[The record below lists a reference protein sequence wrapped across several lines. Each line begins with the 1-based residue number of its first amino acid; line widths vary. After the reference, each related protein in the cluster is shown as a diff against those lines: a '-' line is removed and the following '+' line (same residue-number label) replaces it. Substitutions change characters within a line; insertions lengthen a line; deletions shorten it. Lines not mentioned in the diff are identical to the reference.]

1 MLPFFIFL
9 AHRRARNRRRRQRLK
24 SELENNL
31 IIKGKIK
38 MLNRRSF
45 IGGGSAL
52 LAVAGC
58 KTAANTANQ
67 EVMQGFD
74 ETAVGK
80 LSNTVWTPF
89 SDKKVRVG
97 IAGEGVCSFG
107 SAFAYQTHPNVE
119 VVSVTDLDPARC
131 KLLQERTKAKK
142 TYSSCEELIKNA
154 AADKL
159 EALYIATD
167 APSHAPL
174 AIMALE
180 HGLHVASAVPA
191 IFGKDQLDLV
201 PKIIDAAKKS
211 GKIYMMNE
219 TTAFRPECVAMR
231 SLFEGGALGK
241 HVYTEGEY
249 FHYWG
254 NDGIPSY
261 KGWRNGLPPQYYPTH
276 SNGFYTCTTH
286 GSFTE
291 VSCIGIVSD
300 LPDFKGAK
308 NPHNNPF
315 ASEVALFKTSD
326 GGAARMAVMW
336 DAPGYHGETGRI
348 NGTKG
353 SYGTYSSVY
362 TGMEKELAKTVEK
375 AKNPLPPGVDAGAH
389 GGSHA
394 YLTDDFIRGILI
406 SGHKVCCDIK
416 TSLDTTISGVY
427 AHMSALKGGEN
438 LKIPQI

>member
-1 MLPFFIFL
+1 MIS
-9 AHRRARNRRRRQRLK
+9 RR
-24 SELENNL
+24 
-31 IIKGKIK
+31 G
-38 MLNRRSF
+38 F
-45 IGGGSAL
+45 IGAGSAL
-52 LAVAGC
+52 FAVAGC
-58 KTAANTANQ
+58 ATAGKSEKK

-74 ETAVGK
+74 ENFAGK
-80 LSNTVWTPF
+80 LSGTEWKPF

-97 IAGEGVCSFG
+97 IAGEGVCNFG

-119 VVSVTDLDPARC
+119 VVAVTDLDPVKC
-131 KLLQERTKAKK
+131 KQLQERTKAKK
-142 TYSSCEELIKNA
+142 TYPSCEELIKNA

-167 APSHAPL
+167 APSHARL

-180 HGLHVASAVPA
+180 HGLNVASAVPA
-191 IFGKDQLDLV
+191 FFGKDQLELV
-201 PKIIDAAKKS
+201 PKIVEAAKKS
-211 GKIYMMNE
+211 GKLYMMNE

-231 SLFEGGALGK
+231 ALFEGGALGK

-254 NDGIPSY
+254 QNGIASY
-261 KGWRNGLPPQYYPTH
+261 NGWRHGLPPQYYPTH

-291 VSCIGIVSD
+291 VSCIGIKSD
-300 LPDFKGAK
+300 LPDFKDGK

-315 ASEVALFKTSD
+315 GSEVALFKTSD
-326 GGAARMAVMW
+326 GGAARMGVMW

-348 NGTKG
+348 NGSKG
-353 SYGTYSSVY
+353 SYGTYTSNY
-362 TGMEKELAKTVEK
+362 EGQEK
-375 AKNPLPPGVDAGAH
+375 ALAAKIDILKKPLPPGVNAGWH

-394 YLTDDFIRGILI
+394 YLTDDFIRGILVP
-406 SGHKVCCDIK
+406 GHKVCCGLK
-416 TSLDTTISGVY
+416 TALDTTIGGVY
-427 AHMSALKGGEN
+427 AHMSALKGGET